1 MDITLHLGFWSKSA
15 CIKSIIIYISF
26 CSFSLNAQKSI
37 TSTDILTAYIQ
48 NASKLPNEAL
58 SYMQNS
64 PQKMPLSE
72 KLEFR
77 TESNQLDWQQQE
89 YLLRWSLNGGKARQ
103 AHQELVQ
110 NQMQILKVEDNARVQ
125 DKLMQQYHFIIDWYI
140 LNKQDSLLEQK
151 RIILE
156 DKKKVY
162 EQAMALHT
170 DFNIDDWLR
179 NDQRLQSMKQ
189 KKQEFL
195 SKQRWILE
203 NMPLTKNSEIEY
215 TLSGQDWIS
224 IQTLQEIVKD
234 VHFDGSK
241 NPEYIMQEAKTAFA
255 KAELE
260 LEKAKG
266 QKIIDYIQIKYR
278 GDDNNFKEEWSAGLG
293 FNIPTKSSSR
303 LKRNKAMLELLEEK
317 KEQQWLEE
325 DLAEKIR
332 AVYFS
337 FQHQLEQYIML
348 EASIQDDQIEKTL
361 MQHISNPD
369 IEILTLLKIKE
380 NKLSKQEDLLTLEAV
395 LLYSYISLLE
405 LTGKLAQTPTVNFL
419 SNSLEPTSN

>member
-1 MDITLHLGFWSKSA
+1 MNIHLPLWLWGKSTG
-15 CIKSIIIYISF
+15 IKSILIYICF

-37 TSTDILTAYIQ
+37 SSTDILTAYIQ
-48 NASKLPNEAL
+48 NASILPNEAL
-58 SYMQNS
+58 SYMQDN
-64 PQKMPLSE
+64 QMPLSQ

-103 AHQELVQ
+103 AHQQLVQ

-125 DKLMQQYHFIIDWYI
+125 DKLMRQYHFIIDWYI

-162 EQAMALHT
+162 EQAMTLHT

-179 NDQRLQSMKQ
+179 NDQRLQDMKQ

-203 NMPLTKNSEIEY
+203 NMPLTKNSEVEY
-215 TLSGQDWIS
+215 TLSAQDWIS
-224 IQTLQEIVKD
+224 IRTLQEIVND

-241 NPEYIMQEAKTAFA
+241 NPEYIIQEAETAFA
-255 KAELE
+255 QAELE

-325 DLAEKIR
+325 DLAERIR
-332 AVYFS
+332 AAYFS
-337 FQHQLEQYIML
+337 FQYQLEQYIML
-348 EASIQDDQIEKTL
+348 EASLQDDQIEETL
-361 MQHISNPD
+361 MKHISNPD

-380 NKLSKQEDLLTLEAV
+380 NKLSKQEDLLALEAV
-395 LLYSYISLLE
+395 LLYSYINLLE
-405 LTGKLAQTPTVNFL
+405 LTGRLAQTPTVNFL

>member
-1 MDITLHLGFWSKSA
+1 MNFTLHFWLWSRNA
-15 CIKSIIIYISF
+15 CIKCIIIYISF
-26 CSFSLNAQKSI
+26 CSFSLNAQKAIS
-37 TSTDILTAYIQ
+37 STDILKAYIQ
-48 NASKLPNEAL
+48 NAPKPSNEAL

-110 NQMQILKVEDNARVQ
+110 NQMQILTVEDNARVQ
-125 DKLMQQYHFIIDWYI
+125 DKLMQQYHFIIDWHI

-162 EQAMALHT
+162 EQAMTLHT

-189 KKQEFL
+189 KKQEL
-195 SKQRWILE
+195 ISKQRWIVA
-203 NMPLTKNSEIEY
+203 NTPLTRNSDIEY
-215 TLSGQDWIS
+215 TLSTQGWIS
-224 IQTLQEIVKD
+224 LKTLQEV
-234 VHFDGSK
+234 VESLHFDGSK
-241 NPEYIMQEAKTAFA
+241 NPEYILQEAETAFA

-303 LKRNKAMLELLEEK
+303 LKRNKAMLELLEEER
-317 KEQQWLEE
+317 EQQWLEE
-325 DLAEKIR
+325 ELAEKIR
-332 AVYFS
+332 AAYFS
-337 FQHQLEQYIML
+337 FQHQLEQYLML
-348 EASIQDDQIEKTL
+348 EVSIQDNQVEKTL
-361 MQHISNPD
+361 MQHVNNPD

-380 NKLSKQEDLLTLEAV
+380 NRISKQEDLLALEAM
-395 LLYSYISLLE
+395 LLYSYISLLQ
-405 LTGKLAQTPTVNFL
+405 LTGKLAQNPTVNFL
-419 SNSLEPTSN
+419 SNSLEPTIN